1 LKKHAPLSLRHST
14 GESNA
19 IVIHLQTKNEARTNR
34 EKKRRLLFLSK
45 IESALFLPI
54 VVLMPNENK
63 MKGATGA
70 NSALALCWKISHVTR
85 RWRSLGAAD

>member
-1 LKKHAPLSLRHST
+1 MLRHSS

-19 IVIHLQTKNEARTNR
+19 IVIHLQTKKTTHTNR
-34 EKKRRLLFLSK
+34 EKKRRLLFLPK
-45 IESALFLPI
+45 IESALFSPI

-63 MKGATGA
+63 MKGAA